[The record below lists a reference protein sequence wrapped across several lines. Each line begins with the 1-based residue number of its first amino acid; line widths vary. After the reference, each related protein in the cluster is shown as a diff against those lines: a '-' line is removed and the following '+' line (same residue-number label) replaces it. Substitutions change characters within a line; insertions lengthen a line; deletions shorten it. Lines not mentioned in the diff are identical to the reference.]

1 MSVFEILGT
10 LLLGPLK
17 LIFEVIF
24 SLAYSMLNRPGAAII
39 VLSLCMNVLVLP
51 LYRRADA
58 IQIAARDK
66 ENEMKDTVRHIKKTF
81 SGDER
86 MMILQTYYRQNNYS
100 PLSVLSGTLSL
111 LLEIPFFMAAY
122 QFLSGVGVFQGASL
136 GPIADLSMPDGLLS
150 IGSFSVNVLPI
161 LMTVINVISSSL
173 YLKGFPLKTKIQLY
187 GMALFFL
194 VFLYN
199 SPAALVFY
207 WTLNNTFAL
216 LKTLYYKIKNSRQI
230 LNVLLAVGGG
240 ALAVLS
246 LLFLHGAGR
255 ITMIGLGLVMQ
266 LPWVMPMVKAR
277 CACLQPKAT
286 PVPNTKLF
294 LSGALF
300 LTVLIGLLIPSTF
313 ISASV
318 QEFIDPAF
326 FYNPVWY
333 VVYSLCLSAGFFL
346 VWLGVFYWLANPT
359 AKALIAMAVWIASG
373 VLVVNYMFFGTNL
386 GNVSPDLVFT
396 EGLRITG
403 GAKLLNLAVIAV
415 LAVGMFFL
423 GKKFPKLA
431 SGTLLVA
438 TIALLCMGVINTR
451 KISQI
456 TNETRIQLEQSDD
469 RLPAMNISTEGQ
481 NVVVIMLDRGIGSFI
496 PYMLEE
502 NPTLAKQLEGFTY
515 YSNTISYGPST
526 NFSTPSLYGGYD
538 YTPVELNKRDT
549 ELLGDKHN
557 EALKVVPTIMAGAG
571 YEVSIVDPSY
581 AGYQTIPDIR
591 IYDGMEGVSAYTAT
605 GKYDDMEARE
615 ARIGARK
622 RNFFLFSTMKTMPL
636 LIQSPIY
643 DDGRYNVA
651 PAGENPLDNSN
662 VSPTFMSSYN
672 VLRNM
677 GSMTTFTEDDRNT
690 YFFIRNNTTH
700 DPVILQEP
708 DFIPV
713 NNPDNSAYYSG
724 QSKTVTANGETLQ
737 LSSEYVIMHYQAN
750 MAALM
755 QLGNWFD
762 ALREAGAYDNT
773 KIIIVS
779 DHGRNLNITTEPT
792 HTNLMNIEYYLP
804 MLLVKDF
811 GSTTGFAENND
822 FMTVADVAALS
833 LDGVVEN
840 PVNPFTGNP
849 ITTEGKFP
857 QEKQYILISEK
868 WDIAENNGNQFLPGM
883 WATVSGQVND
893 QENWT
898 YYNEYDYAVF
908 PSGIEE

>member
-1 MSVFEILGT
+1 MSVFEMLGT

-207 WTLNNTFAL
+207 WALNNTFAL

-246 LLFLHGAGR
+246 LLFLRGASR

-277 CACLQPKAT
+277 CACLQAKAT

-318 QEFIDPAF
+318 QEFIDPVY
-326 FYNPVWY
+326 FYNPAWY
-333 VVYSLCLSAGFFL
+333 VVYTLCLSAGFFL
-346 VWLGVFYWLANPT
+346 VWLGVFYWLANPA
-359 AKALIAMAVWIASG
+359 AKALIAKAVWIASG

-396 EGLRITG
+396 EGMRITG

-481 NVVVIMLDRGIGSFI
+481 NVVVIMLDRGIGPFI
-496 PYMLEE
+496 PYIMEE
-502 NPTLAKQLEGFTY
+502 NPTVAAQFEGFTY
-515 YSNTISYGPST
+515 YSNTLSYGPST
-526 NFSTPSLYGGYD
+526 NFSTPSLHGGYD
-538 YTPVELNKRDT
+538 YTPIELNRRAD
-549 ELLGDKHN
+549 ESLADKHN
-557 EALKVVPTIMAGAG
+557 EALKVVPTIMAEAG
-571 YEVSIVDPSY
+571 YEVSVVDPSY
-581 AGYQTIPDIR
+581 AGYQWNPDIR
-591 IYDGMEGVSAYTAT
+591 IYDGMDGVNAYTAA
-605 GKYDDMEARE
+605 GKFDNLEARE

-643 DDGRYNVA
+643 DDGLYNVA
-651 PAGENPLDNSN
+651 PSGKDPLDNSN
-662 VSPTFMSSYN
+662 VPLSFMSYYN
-672 VLRNM
+672 VLKNM
-677 GSMTTFTEDDRNT
+677 DSITTFTQDDRNT
-690 YFFIRNNTTH
+690 YFYMRNNTTH

-713 NNPDNSAYYSG
+713 NEPNNSAYYPPEN
-724 QSKTVTANGETLQ
+724 KTVTANGESML
-737 LSSEYVIMHYQAN
+737 LSGEYTIKHYHAN
-750 MAALM
+750 MAALI

-762 ALREAGAYDNT
+762 SLREAGAYDNT

-779 DHGRNLNITTEPT
+779 DHGRDLTLSTEPT
-792 HTNLMNIEYYLP
+792 DTDLMGIDYYRP
-804 MLLVKDF
+804 ILLVKDF
-811 GSTTGFAENND
+811 GKTETFTESKD

-833 LDGVVEN
+833 LEGVTEN

-849 ITTEGKFP
+849 ITTEGKYP
-857 QEKQYILISEK
+857 QEKQYVIISDR
-868 WDIAENNGNQFLPGM
+868 WDIGINNGTQFLPSL
-883 WATVSGQVND
+883 WACVSGD
-893 QENWT
+893 DISDPKNWT
-898 YYNEYDYAVF
+898 YYEDHTVF
-908 PSGIEE
+908 PPGIEE